1 MTFSNMKAVLL
12 SDFGKPDV
20 LYIGEVPKPM
30 CGSNEVLVKVKACGI
45 NRADTLQRMGMY
57 PPPPGASEILGLE
70 VAGIITEIGSTV
82 TKWNIGDRVC
92 ALIDGGGYAEFVQ
105 VHEDMII
112 PISENMSFEEGAAIP
127 EVFLTAFQSLHW
139 LAKLKSE
146 ETILVHAGASGVG
159 TAAIQL
165 AKLLGAKVVTTASAG
180 KHDVCAKLGA
190 DVIIDYK
197 TNSFKEEIT
206 NQGIKIDVILDF
218 IAGSYFSDN
227 LDVLSLD
234 GRMVMLA
241 ALGGLKVENS
251 NVGQIV
257 WKRLS
262 VMGSTLRARSSS
274 YKVALTKAF
283 IDSVY
288 PSFKGGKLSPVIHQV
303 FNWNDIV
310 SAHLMMERNENAGKL
325 ILKVD

>member
-1 MTFSNMKAVLL
+1 MKAILL
-12 SDFGKPDV
+12 SGFGNPDV
-20 LYIGEVPKPM
+20 LQIGETQTPAFE
-30 CGSNEVLVKVKACGI
+30 SNEVLIKVEACGI
-45 NRADTLQRMGMY
+45 NRADSLQRKGMY

-70 VAGIITEIGSTV
+70 VSGTIADVGSSF

-92 ALIDGGGYAEFVQ
+92 ALIDGGGYAEYVQ

-112 PISENMSFEEGAAIP
+112 PLSDDMSFEEGAAIP

-139 LAKLKSE
+139 LAELKSK

-165 AKLLGAKVVTTASAG
+165 AKLRNAKVIATASGG
-180 KHDVCAKLGA
+180 KHDICARYGA

-197 TNSFKEEIT
+197 STSFKEEIVR
-206 NQGIKIDVILDF
+206 QEIKIDVILDF
-218 IAGSYFSDN
+218 IAGAYFSDN

-241 ALGGLKVENS
+241 ALGGLKAEDP

-257 WKRLS
+257 WKRLK
-262 VMGSTLRARSSS
+262 VMGSTLRARSIA
-274 YKVALTKAF
+274 YKIALTKEF
-283 IDSVY
+283 VETIY
-288 PSFKGGKLSPVIHQV
+288 PSFKNGNLSPVIHQV
-303 FNWNDIV
+303 YDWTEV
-310 SAHLMMERNENAGKL
+310 SEAHRMMERNENAGKL
-325 ILKVD
+325 ILKIN